1 MGFKNQAS
9 ASVGCFRA
17 GPLALERAGKMVL
30 QEAHLQLEPGCLVAL
45 LGANGAGKSSLLA
58 AMAHDLSAVS
68 TVPDQPA
75 VAMNGRS
82 LEQLSGLDQAR
93 QRAILTQKPS
103 LNFDLLVA
111 EVVAM
116 GAYPFP
122 ELTQTDKDEFAR
134 RALDLAG
141 AQYLAERR
149 YAGLSGGEQQRVQ
162 FARVLLQLLAACS
175 RSSGPCYLLLDEPT
189 SSLDPQASQ
198 IVLRAAHRI
207 SREASVGVLVVLHDI
222 NLATLWADSIVLLH
236 EGKVLAC
243 GAPSSVVQPDL
254 IERVYGMKVHVMP
267 HPGHPE
273 RPLVVFGRG

>member
-1 MGFKNQAS
+1 MPVKHQT
-9 ASVGCFRA
+9 SVTGSCFRV
-17 GPLALERAGKMVL
+17 GPLALERAGKVVL
-30 QEAHLQLEPGCLVAL
+30 QGARLQLHPGCLVAL

-58 AMAHDLSAVS
+58 AMAQDVSAIS
-68 TVPDQPA
+68 TVPHQSA
-75 VAMNGRS
+75 IAINGRS
-82 LEQLSGLDQAR
+82 LEQLSSLDQAR

-122 ELTQTDKDEFAR
+122 ELTQADKDAFAH

-149 YAGLSGGEQQRVQ
+149 YASLSGGEQQRVQ
-162 FARVLLQLLAACS
+162 FARVLLQLLSACS
-175 RSSGPCYLLLDEPT
+175 IASEPCYLLLDEPT

-198 IVLRAAHRI
+198 VVLRAAHQL
-207 SREASVGVLVVLHDI
+207 SREAEVGVLVVLHDI

-236 EGKVLAC
+236 EGKVLAS
-243 GAPSSVVQPDL
+243 GTPSSVVQPDL
-254 IERVYGMKVHVMP
+254 IEHVYGMKVHVMP

-273 RPLVVFGRG
+273 RPLVVFGRD